1 MRNGYN
7 AIVLLV
13 VCKEKGQTD
22 SFIPKIPI
30 LQKRRG
36 SWQFAAHTAAVT
48 AVAIIIMHHYYY
60 HYIWYWIEWC
70 SSLLITIQ
78 QHFLGRRENP
88 LLLVWEWCTHEIGR
102 ERREWRSSENITVF
116 HLVAIQMPRHSHTE
130 TIIISVGI
138 SIKDIK
144 QKAVRIIKFR
154 LAGVACCRHSN
165 CISCLL
171 CFLLLVELHYI
182 SHTLDD

>member
-1 MRNGYN
+1 MVHTLRPLLLLPSSSCITTITTIFDIELND
-7 AIVLLV
+7 VLP
-13 VCKEKGQTD
+13 
-22 SFIPKIPI
+22 S
-30 LQKRRG
+30 
-36 SWQFAAHTAAVT
+36 
-48 AVAIIIMHHYYY
+48 YYY
-60 HYIWYWIEWC
+60 TTAF
-70 SSLLITIQ
+70 S
-78 QHFLGRRENP
+78 GGNP

-102 ERREWRSSENITVF
+102 EREKSSSENITVF

>member
-1 MRNGYN
+1 MM
-7 AIVLLV
+7 
-13 VCKEKGQTD
+13 
-22 SFIPKIPI
+22 F
-30 LQKRRG
+30 
-36 SWQFAAHTAAVT
+36 F
-48 AVAIIIMHHYYY
+48 
-60 HYIWYWIEWC
+60 
-70 SSLLITIQ
+70 LLITIQ
-78 QHFLGRRENP
+78 QHFLGGTLFFLFGNGAHTRLGE
-88 LLLVWEWCTHEIGR
+88 R
-102 ERREWRSSENITVF
+102 EREKSSSENITVF